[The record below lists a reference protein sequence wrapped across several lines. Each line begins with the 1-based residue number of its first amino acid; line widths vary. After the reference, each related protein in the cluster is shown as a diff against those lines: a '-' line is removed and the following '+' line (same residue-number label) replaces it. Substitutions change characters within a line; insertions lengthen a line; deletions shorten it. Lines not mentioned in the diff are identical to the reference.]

1 MMIESQGHAVSR
13 IIKDFDDAFRS
24 ALRGKGNFI
33 YEVSRAMSRAHGEW
47 VKFEK
52 RCVKY
57 SDPKWQRRYTKAL
70 KRSRRNVAYLKHT
83 GRCR

>member
-1 MMIESQGHAVSR
+1 MIESPGHAFNR
-13 IIKDFDDAFRS
+13 IIKDFDNAYIS

-33 YEVSRAMSRAHGEW
+33 HEVSSAMSRAHREW

-52 RCVKY
+52 RCRKY
-57 SDPKWQRRYTKAL
+57 RDPKWQRRYAKAL
-70 KRSRRNVAYLKHT
+70 KRSRRNVAYLKRT

>member
-1 MMIESQGHAVSR
+1 MIESPRHALNR
-13 IIKDFDDAFRS
+13 IAKDFDDALTS
-24 ALRGKGNFI
+24 ALRGKGDFI
-33 YEVSRAMSRAHGEW
+33 YEVSRAMSRAHREC
-47 VKFEK
+47 VKFKK

-70 KRSRRNVAYLKHT
+70 KRSRRNVAYLKRS

>member
-1 MMIESQGHAVSR
+1 MIESPGHALNR
-13 IIKDFDDAFRS
+13 IIKDFGDAFTS
-24 ALRGKGNFI
+24 ALRGKGNFL
-33 YEVSRAMSRAHGEW
+33 YEVSRAMSRAHREW

-70 KRSRRNVAYLKHT
+70 KRSRRNVAYLKRT